1 MPSAYNYNTKSKEMS
16 DSKILYKISNLT
28 EELVENFK
36 KCFTDTEDEIINL
49 KEVTT
54 KNIQNEKKMEDVATQ
69 LREKIISLES
79 KSNSVECQMKYH
91 GDSWNS

>member
-16 DSKILYKISNLT
+16 DSKIYKISNLT

-36 KCFTDTEDEIINL
+36 KCFTDTEDEIIKL

-54 KNIQNEKKMEDVATQ
+54 KNIQNEKKVEDVATQ

>member
-16 DSKILYKISNLT
+16 DSKIYKISNLT

-36 KCFTDTEDEIINL
+36 KCFTDTEDEIIKL

>member
-1 MPSAYNYNTKSKEMS
+1 MS

-36 KCFTDTEDEIINL
+36 KCFTDTEDEIIKL

-79 KSNSVECQMKYH
+79 KSNSVEQYVR
-91 GDSWNS
+91 

>member
-16 DSKILYKISNLT
+16 DSKIYKISNLT